1 MIFLKIK
8 SRLKTAEENT
18 TMNYDLSPSILS
30 ADFGTLRDDLRVLEE
45 AGTKY
50 LHFDMMDGDFVPN
63 ISFGMP
69 VIQSVRKDNHCF
81 FDVHMMVSEPGRY
94 IDAVAD
100 AGADGITVHQE
111 ACRHLDRTIQQIKEH
126 GLKAGAALNP
136 ATPIS
141 TLDCVLPMLDLVL
154 IMSVNPGFGGQKL
167 IPYTI
172 EKIRAL
178 RKQTDALGLE
188 LNIGIDG
195 GVTLDNVQEIKDA
208 GANFFIAGSAVF
220 KPRERMAENVKA
232 FNAIL
237 QA

>member
-1 MIFLKIK
+1 
-8 SRLKTAEENT
+8 
-18 TMNYDLSPSILS
+18 MNYDLSPSILS

-63 ISFGMP
+63 ISFRMP

-111 ACRHLDRTIQQIKEH
+111 ACTHLDRTLQQIRER
-126 GLKAGAALNP
+126 GLKAGVALNP

-178 RKQTDALGLE
+178 RKRADALGLA

-232 FNAIL
+232 FHAIL
-237 QA
+237 HA

>member
-1 MIFLKIK
+1 M
-8 SRLKTAEENT
+8 EYN
-18 TMNYDLSPSILS
+18 LSPSVLS
-30 ADFGTLRDDLRVLEE
+30 ADFGNLRADLRILEE

-69 VIQSVRKDNHCF
+69 VIQSVRADSKCF

-111 ACRHLDRTIQQIKEH
+111 ACRHLDRTLQQIRER
-126 GLKAGAALNP
+126 GLKAGVALNP
-136 ATPIS
+136 ATS
-141 TLDCVLPMLDLVL
+141 VQTLDAILPMVDLVL

-178 RKQTDALGLE
+178 REKASAEGWE

-195 GVTLDNVQEIKDA
+195 GVTLQNIEDIKAA
-208 GANFFIAGSAVF
+208 GANFFIAVSAVF
-220 KPRERMAENVKA
+220 KPHDRIEENVRA
-232 FNAIL
+232 FDAL
-237 QA
+237 LHR

>member
-1 MIFLKIK
+1 
-8 SRLKTAEENT
+8 
-18 TMNYDLSPSILS
+18 MNYDLSPSILS

-81 FDVHMMVSEPGRY
+81 FDVHMMVTEPGRY

-100 AGADGITVHQE
+100 AGADCITVHQE
-111 ACRHLDRTIQQIKEH
+111 ACTHLDRTLQQIRER
-126 GLKAGAALNP
+126 GLKAGVALNP

-220 KPRERMAENVKA
+220 KPRERMVENVKA

-237 QA
+237 HA

>member
-1 MIFLKIK
+1 
-8 SRLKTAEENT
+8 
-18 TMNYDLSPSILS
+18 MNYDLSPSILS
-30 ADFGTLRDDLRVLEE
+30 ADFGTLREDLRVLEE

-50 LHFDMMDGDFVPN
+50 LRFDMMDGDFVPN

-111 ACRHLDRTIQQIKEH
+111 ACTHLDRTLQQIRER
-126 GLKAGAALNP
+126 GLKAGVALNP

-178 RKQTDALGLE
+178 RQRADALGLE

>member
-1 MIFLKIK
+1 
-8 SRLKTAEENT
+8 
-18 TMNYDLSPSILS
+18 MNYDLSPSILS

-94 IDAVAD
+94 IDTVAD

-111 ACRHLDRTIQQIKEH
+111 ACTHLDRTLQQIRER
-126 GLKAGAALNP
+126 GLKAGVALNP

-178 RKQTDALGLE
+178 RKQTDALGLA

-237 QA
+237 HA

>member
-1 MIFLKIK
+1 
-8 SRLKTAEENT
+8 
-18 TMNYDLSPSILS
+18 MNYDLSPSILS
-30 ADFGTLRDDLRVLEE
+30 AEFGTLREDLLVLEE

-69 VIQSVRKDNHCF
+69 VIQSVRRDNHCF

-126 GLKAGAALNP
+126 GLKAGVALNP

>member
-1 MIFLKIK
+1 
-8 SRLKTAEENT
+8 
-18 TMNYDLSPSILS
+18 MNYDLSPSILS
-30 ADFGTLRDDLRVLEE
+30 ADFGTLRDDLRVLGE

-100 AGADGITVHQE
+100 VGADGITVHQE
-111 ACRHLDRTIQQIKEH
+111 ACTHLDRTLQQIRER
-126 GLKAGAALNP
+126 GLKAGVALNP

-178 RKQTDALGLE
+178 RKQTDALGLA

-237 QA
+237 HA

>member
-1 MIFLKIK
+1 
-8 SRLKTAEENT
+8 
-18 TMNYDLSPSILS
+18 MNYDLSPSILS

-111 ACRHLDRTIQQIKEH
+111 ACTHLDRTLQQIRER
-126 GLKAGAALNP
+126 GLKAGVALNP

-167 IPYTI
+167 IPNTI

-178 RKQTDALGLE
+178 RKRADALGLA

-237 QA
+237 HA

>member
-1 MIFLKIK
+1 
-8 SRLKTAEENT
+8 
-18 TMNYDLSPSILS
+18 MNYDLSPSILS

-69 VIQSVRKDNHCF
+69 VIQSVRKDNNCF

-111 ACRHLDRTIQQIKEH
+111 ACTHLDRTLQQIRER
-126 GLKAGAALNP
+126 GLKAGVALNP

-178 RKQTDALGLE
+178 RKQTDALGLA

-237 QA
+237 HA

>member
-1 MIFLKIK
+1 
-8 SRLKTAEENT
+8 
-18 TMNYDLSPSILS
+18 MNYDLSPSILS

-81 FDVHMMVSEPGRY
+81 FDVHMMVTEPGRY

-111 ACRHLDRTIQQIKEH
+111 ACTHLDRTLQQIRER
-126 GLKAGAALNP
+126 GLKAGVALNP

-195 GVTLDNVQEIKDA
+195 GVTLDNVQEIKDS

-220 KPRERMAENVKA
+220 KPRERMVENVKA

-237 QA
+237 HA

>member
-1 MIFLKIK
+1 MKRRP
-8 SRLKTAEENT
+8 STAEENA
-18 TMNYDLSPSILS
+18 MNYDLSPSILS

-111 ACRHLDRTIQQIKEH
+111 ACTHLDRTLQQIRER
-126 GLKAGAALNP
+126 GLKAGVALNP

-178 RKQTDALGLE
+178 RKQTDALGLA

-237 QA
+237 HA

>member
-1 MIFLKIK
+1 
-8 SRLKTAEENT
+8 
-18 TMNYDLSPSILS
+18 MNYDLSPSILS

-111 ACRHLDRTIQQIKEH
+111 ACTHLDRTLQQIRER
-126 GLKAGAALNP
+126 GLKAGVALNP

-178 RKQTDALGLE
+178 RKQTDALGLA

-195 GVTLDNVQEIKDA
+195 GVTLDNVQGIKDA

-237 QA
+237 HA

>member
-1 MIFLKIK
+1 
-8 SRLKTAEENT
+8 
-18 TMNYDLSPSILS
+18 MNFDLSPSILS
-30 ADFGTLRDDLRVLEE
+30 ADFGTLREDLRVLEE

-111 ACRHLDRTIQQIKEH
+111 ACTHLDRTLQQIRER
-126 GLKAGAALNP
+126 GLKAGVALNP

-178 RKQTDALGLE
+178 RKRADALGLA

-237 QA
+237 HA

>member
-1 MIFLKIK
+1 
-8 SRLKTAEENT
+8 
-18 TMNYDLSPSILS
+18 MNYDLSPSILS

-45 AGTKY
+45 VGTKY

-126 GLKAGAALNP
+126 GLKAGVALNP

-178 RKQTDALGLE
+178 RQRADALGLE

>member
-1 MIFLKIK
+1 
-8 SRLKTAEENT
+8 
-18 TMNYDLSPSILS
+18 MNYDLSPSILS

-111 ACRHLDRTIQQIKEH
+111 ACTHLDRTLQQIRER
-126 GLKAGAALNP
+126 GLKAGVALYP

-178 RKQTDALGLE
+178 RKQTDALGLA

-232 FNAIL
+232 FHAIL
-237 QA
+237 HA

>member
-1 MIFLKIK
+1 
-8 SRLKTAEENT
+8 
-18 TMNYDLSPSILS
+18 MNYDLSPSILS
-30 ADFGTLRDDLRVLEE
+30 ADFGTLREDLRVLEE

-69 VIQSVRKDNHCF
+69 VIRSVRKDNHCF

-111 ACRHLDRTIQQIKEH
+111 ACTHLDRTLQQIRER
-126 GLKAGAALNP
+126 GLKAGVALNP

-141 TLDCVLPMLDLVL
+141 TLDCVLRYFGL
-154 IMSVNPGFGGQKL
+154 NPGFGGQKL

-178 RKQTDALGLE
+178 RRQADALGLE

-195 GVTLDNVQEIKDA
+195 GVTLDNVQEIKNA

-237 QA
+237 HA

>member
-1 MIFLKIK
+1 
-8 SRLKTAEENT
+8 
-18 TMNYDLSPSILS
+18 MNYDLSPSILS
-30 ADFGTLRDDLRVLEE
+30 ADFGTLREDLRVLEE

-111 ACRHLDRTIQQIKEH
+111 ACRHLDRTIQQIKER
-126 GLKAGAALNP
+126 GLKVGVALNP

-178 RKQTDALGLE
+178 RQRADALGLE

-195 GVTLDNVQEIKDA
+195 GVTLDNMQEIKDA

-220 KPRERMAENVKA
+220 KPRERMAENLKA